1 MVKERAADIPVT
13 ESSGNVFADM
23 GLPEAE
29 EELTKAQL
37 ASHVRQA
44 IKRRRLTQVAAA
56 ALMGV
61 DQPKVSALLNGRLAN
76 FSSERLMRLLT
87 ALGQDVDITVSA
99 KPRNRARGRIRVLGE
114 GHASAIRSGLR

>member
-1 MVKERAADIPVT
+1 MIKERAADIPVT

-37 ASHVRQA
+37 ASHIRQA
-44 IKRRRLTQVAAA
+44 IKRQRLTQVAAA
-56 ALMGV
+56 TLMGV

-87 ALGQDVDITVSA
+87 ALGQDVDITVRA

-114 GHASAIRSGLR
+114 GHASSIRSSA